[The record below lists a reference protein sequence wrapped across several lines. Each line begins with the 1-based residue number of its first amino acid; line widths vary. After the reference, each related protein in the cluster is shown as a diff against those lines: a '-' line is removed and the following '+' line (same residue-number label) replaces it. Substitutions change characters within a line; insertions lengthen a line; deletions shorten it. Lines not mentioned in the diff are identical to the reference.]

1 MKQYKF
7 IISGGG
13 TGGHIYPAI
22 SIADRLL
29 EVFPKS
35 DITFVGSI
43 GRMEM
48 KTIPKYGYK
57 IKGLFISGLKRK
69 IYSFTNLFLPFKL
82 LISFLQSI
90 SIIVFNKPDFVI
102 GTGGYASFP
111 IVYVST
117 FFRIPTLIQEQ
128 NSYPG
133 ITNIKLGKRAHYICI
148 AYKNA
153 ERFFPKY
160 REHRKEIESLRK
172 KEQVLAKTLRL
183 NMKQNKKLT
192 GSEVNKI
199 IKESSSLKRKMADLE
214 ESFLINSAKVLNP
227 NQQAKLGLFKN
238 KMMRNMKGKMK
249 DKKRKFRND
258 RKKNKRE
265 FWK

>member
-1 MKQYKF
+1 MKVLVLILTLVIPK
-7 IISGGG
+7 ISYSQVNDFKDNEIDSLFESENRRAMESMMVWKL
-13 TGGHIYPAI
+13 TEE
-22 SIADRLL
+22 LEL
-29 EVFPKS
+29 EV
-35 DITFVGSI
+35 D
-43 GRMEM
+43 
-48 KTIPKYGYK
+48 
-57 IKGLFISGLKRK
+57 
-69 IYSFTNLFLPFKL
+69 
-82 LISFLQSI
+82 Q
-90 SIIVFNKPDFVI
+90 
-102 GTGGYASFP
+102 
-111 IVYVST
+111 
-117 FFRIPTLIQEQ
+117 
-128 NSYPG
+128 
-133 ITNIKLGKRAHYICI
+133 
-148 AYKNA
+148 A

-160 REHRKEIESLRK
+160 REHRKELESLRK
-172 KEQVLAKTLRL
+172 KEQLLAKTLRL
-183 NMKQNKKLT
+183 NMKQNKKLS

>member
-1 MKQYKF
+1 MKVLVLILILVIPKITYTQVNDFKDNEIDSLYESENRRVMESMMVWKL
-7 IISGGG
+7 
-13 TGGHIYPAI
+13 TEE
-22 SIADRLL
+22 LEL
-29 EVFPKS
+29 EV
-35 DITFVGSI
+35 D
-43 GRMEM
+43 
-48 KTIPKYGYK
+48 
-57 IKGLFISGLKRK
+57 
-69 IYSFTNLFLPFKL
+69 
-82 LISFLQSI
+82 Q
-90 SIIVFNKPDFVI
+90 
-102 GTGGYASFP
+102 
-111 IVYVST
+111 
-117 FFRIPTLIQEQ
+117 
-128 NSYPG
+128 
-133 ITNIKLGKRAHYICI
+133 
-148 AYKNA
+148 A

-172 KEQVLAKTLRL
+172 KEQLLAKTLRL

-192 GSEVNKI
+192 GSDVNKI

-214 ESFLINSAKVLNP
+214 EKFLINSAKVLNP

>member
-1 MKQYKF
+1 MKVLVLILTLVIPKITYTQVNDFKDNEIDSLYESENRRAMESMMVWKL
-7 IISGGG
+7 
-13 TGGHIYPAI
+13 TEE
-22 SIADRLL
+22 LEL
-29 EVFPKS
+29 EV
-35 DITFVGSI
+35 D
-43 GRMEM
+43 
-48 KTIPKYGYK
+48 
-57 IKGLFISGLKRK
+57 
-69 IYSFTNLFLPFKL
+69 
-82 LISFLQSI
+82 Q
-90 SIIVFNKPDFVI
+90 
-102 GTGGYASFP
+102 
-111 IVYVST
+111 
-117 FFRIPTLIQEQ
+117 
-128 NSYPG
+128 
-133 ITNIKLGKRAHYICI
+133 
-148 AYKNA
+148 A

-172 KEQVLAKTLRL
+172 KEQLLAKTLRL

-214 ESFLINSAKVLNP
+214 EKFLINSAKVLNP

>member
-1 MKQYKF
+1 MKVLVLILILVIPKITYTQVNDFKDNEIDSLYESENRRVMESMMVWKL
-7 IISGGG
+7 
-13 TGGHIYPAI
+13 TEE
-22 SIADRLL
+22 LEL
-29 EVFPKS
+29 EV
-35 DITFVGSI
+35 D
-43 GRMEM
+43 
-48 KTIPKYGYK
+48 
-57 IKGLFISGLKRK
+57 
-69 IYSFTNLFLPFKL
+69 
-82 LISFLQSI
+82 Q
-90 SIIVFNKPDFVI
+90 
-102 GTGGYASFP
+102 
-111 IVYVST
+111 
-117 FFRIPTLIQEQ
+117 
-128 NSYPG
+128 
-133 ITNIKLGKRAHYICI
+133 
-148 AYKNA
+148 A

-172 KEQVLAKTLRL
+172 KEQLLAKTLRL

-214 ESFLINSAKVLNP
+214 EKFLINSAKVLNP